1 MYIFLSSEQSFGERL
16 VKLSRFMTL
25 DIHRSLIE
33 GAKNE
38 KLLAHRLNE
47 LQFYKI
53 IGLKKLYEIDVFNK
67 LHQKVNTVD
76 N

>member
-1 MYIFLSSEQSFGERL
+1 
-16 VKLSRFMTL
+16 MTL

-38 KLLAHRLNE
+38 KLLAHRLKE

-53 IGLKKLYEIDVFNK
+53 IGLKKLNEIDVFNK
-67 LHQKVNTVD
+67 LHQKVNTVK